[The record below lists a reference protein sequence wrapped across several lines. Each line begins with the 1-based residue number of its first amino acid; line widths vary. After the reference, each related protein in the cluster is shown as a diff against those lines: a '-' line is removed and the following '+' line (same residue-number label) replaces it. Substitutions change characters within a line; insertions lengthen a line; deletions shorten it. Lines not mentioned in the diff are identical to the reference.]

1 MGSIKFMHAH
11 HFSTMKRSF
20 FTYVL
25 LGFVCL
31 VSISFTSPATD
42 YHTITVKMTNIRNSN
57 GNMQLQIFRSAD
69 NYTKGLAWKVKIV
82 DKSEMKNGTVT
93 CTFTGVEAGEY
104 GIAVLDD
111 ENKNKEMDYT
121 MFMPDEGFG
130 FADYYHTSW
139 SKPKYEQFKFSLKGD
154 KTMTAKI
161 RYV

>member
-1 MGSIKFMHAH
+1 MHIY
-11 HFSTMKRSF
+11 FTMKRSF
-20 FTYVL
+20 FTFL
-25 LGFVCL
+25 LFAFVYL
-31 VSISFTSPATD
+31 VSVSFKAPA
-42 YHTITVKMTNIRNSN
+42 YHTITVKVTNMRNST
-57 GNMQLQIFRSAD
+57 GNMQLQIFRSAE
-69 NYTKGLAWKVKIV
+69 NYSKGIAWKVKVV
-82 DKSEMKNGTVT
+82 DKSEIKNNILT
-93 CTFTGVEAGEY
+93 CTFTGIEPGEY

-139 SKPKYEQFKFSLKGD
+139 SKPKYESFKFQLKGD